1 MAVPILAA
9 TVLPDGTSVR
19 YIDIITRRVTYA
31 INSMDPASKIMVIMA
46 GTSSG
51 KTITVPTTLHAIR
64 PNIIVTVPT
73 IILAKECA
81 IAVCRCIK
89 GFVLGDNVGISSSV
103 FKTHAHNGIVFAT
116 DGTLLMYLS
125 TLSDDDI
132 MNKFGIIILDEFHK
146 RSVTLDFIAYLL
158 RAFVRRNYRNPRCPI
173 IICMSATIST
183 DRIMQYFGISD
194 SSIINLPTAPAFAKQ
209 LVYLDA
215 DSTDYLADIQKTI
228 QHIGTLPDVKNILV
242 FLPTV
247 RAIQRIAD
255 GCADSTHTVIVLTGQ
270 TSRQTNLDLTG
281 DKCLFLATPVAE
293 TGLTLPDLTH
303 VIDCGMYLAVEYNPL
318 HDYTV
323 ICIKAAS
330 EASVVQRIGRTGR
343 SCDGVVYLM
352 YTQATADVL
361 AKHGEPDITTA
372 DFSSVL
378 LTMLMADIDT
388 SFWTDMYA
396 GICEYWRIY
405 TRCFTLSAIDMMDN
419 PSTDSLRC
427 AIAKLYLTGMYSP
440 YAGLTRLGALA
451 ATFAGLNVHNIRMIF
466 AAYYYKAN
474 MYDAVTIATA
484 MELNIVAPPHIQCP
498 DDYIA
503 VLFMFAA
510 FMDCRTVA
518 EYNECILLHKLSDIL
533 VQTWIDLRD
542 ATMYSLV
549 KCGFVLRR
557 GPPLPTVRDQFPDEY
572 ANDVRV
578 LHMSVYDAY
587 KNNLM
592 QNSVCLR
599 TGAEIRYTGSTA
611 IAPNAFYTTN
621 KIIYHEC
628 GSPGHRYYKPTCA
641 QIALVPADYRPDVT
655 FCES

>member
-9 TVLPDGTSVR
+9 TVLPDGTSLR

-31 INSMDPASKIMVIMA
+31 INSMDPASKIIIIVA

-51 KTITVPTTLHAIR
+51 KTLTVPTALYAIR

-81 IAVCRCIK
+81 IGVCRCIK

-103 FKTHAHNGIVFAT
+103 FKTYAHAGVVFAT
-116 DGTLLMYLS
+116 DGTLLVYLS

-132 MNKFGIIILDEFHK
+132 MDKFGIIILDEFHK

-158 RAFVRRNYRNPRCPI
+158 RAFVQRNYRNPRCPI
-173 IICMSATIST
+173 VICMSATIST
-183 DRIMQYFGISD
+183 DRIMQYFAIPD
-194 SSIINLPTAPAFAKQ
+194 SAVINLPTVPTFAKQ
-209 LVYLDA
+209 LIYLDA
-215 DSTDYLADIQKTI
+215 DSTNYLADIQKTI
-228 QHIGTLPDVKNILV
+228 QHVSALPDVKNILV
-242 FLPTV
+242 FLPTI

-255 GCADSTHTVIVLTGQ
+255 GCADLAHAVVVLTGQ
-270 TSRQTNLDLTG
+270 SSRQISLDLTG

-293 TGLTLPDLTH
+293 TGLTLHDLTH

-323 ICIKAAS
+323 RCIKAAS
-330 EASVVQRIGRTGR
+330 DASVVQRIGRTGR

-361 AKHGEPDITTA
+361 AKYSEPDITTA
-372 DFSSVL
+372 DFSGVL

-388 SFWTDMYA
+388 SFWTDMHS
-396 GICEYWRIY
+396 GIREYWRIY
-405 TRCFTLSAIDMMDN
+405 TRCFTLADIDMINN

-440 YAGLTRLGALA
+440 YTGLTRLGALA
-451 ATFAGLNVHNIRMIF
+451 ATITGLNVHNIRMVF

-484 MELNIVAPPHIQCP
+484 MELNIVAPKHKQH

-510 FMDCRTVA
+510 FMDCQTVA
-518 EYNECILLHKLSDIL
+518 EYNACILHHKLNDII

-542 ATMYSLV
+542 ATLYSLV

-572 ANDVRV
+572 AKDVRA

-592 QNSVCLR
+592 QNGVCLR

-611 IAPNAFYTTN
+611 IIPGTFYTTN
-621 KIIYHEC
+621 KIMYKEC